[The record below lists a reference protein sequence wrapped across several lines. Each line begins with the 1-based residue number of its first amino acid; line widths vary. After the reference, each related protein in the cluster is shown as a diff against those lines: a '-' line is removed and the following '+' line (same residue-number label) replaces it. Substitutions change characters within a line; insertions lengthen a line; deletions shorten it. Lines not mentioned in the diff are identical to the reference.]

1 MDNFDIHKAK
11 QYYDELVLIK
21 EENLKLQK
29 IVDEYNKKKE
39 SHRAVCLKHSNKLKE
54 ILIFCEACQINIKK
68 PSLTNHNR
76 STTHLNNLN
85 NLKNDIKDNV

>member
-29 IVDEYNKKKE
+29 IKN
-39 SHRAVCLKHSNKLKE
+39 
-54 ILIFCEACQINIKK
+54 QITK
-68 PSLTNHNR
+68 
-76 STTHLNNLN
+76 
-85 NLKNDIKDNV
+85 